1 MYSQHHSLLTS
12 LEQSEVAAKALQ
24 YGISVLFI
32 DGFMAQYVYTMHRVG
47 KVVPPKRQILRDIS
61 LSFFPGAK
69 IGVLGL
75 NGSGK
80 STLLKIMAGV
90 DKEIEGEAVPMSGL
104 NIGYL
109 EQEPKLNAEHTVRQA
124 VEEGLGAVMA
134 AKKRLDE
141 VYAAYAEPDADFDK
155 LAAEQAEL
163 EAVIAAAASSGSD
176 DMETQME
183 IAADALRLPPWEA
196 NVGKLSGGEKR
207 RVALCRLLLSKPDML
222 LLDEPTNHLDAE
234 SVEWLEQFLAKFP
247 GTVVGVTH
255 DRYFLDNAAEW
266 ILELDRGH
274 GIPWKGNYSSWLEQK
289 NDRLKQEESTESAR
303 QKTIKKE
310 LEWVRQNAKGRQAK
324 AKARMTRFEELS
336 SHEYQKRNET
346 QEIFIPVAER
356 LGNDAIEFVNVTK
369 AFGDKLLMDNVSFRV
384 PPGAIVGI
392 IGPNGAGKSTL
403 FRMIAGQDTPDSGE
417 VKIGQTVKIAFV
429 DQSRDSLPDA
439 KTVFDSIADGAD
451 ILTVGRFEMPA
462 RAYLGRFNF
471 KGADQGKQVGQLS
484 GGERGR
490 LHLAKTLITGGN
502 VLLLDEPSNDLD
514 VETLRALEDALLE
527 FAGSIMVISHDRWF
541 LDRIATHILSFE
553 GDSQVVFFD
562 GNYQEYEA
570 DKKRRLG
577 EAGAAPKRIRY
588 KALR

>member
-1 MYSQHHSLLTS
+1 
-12 LEQSEVAAKALQ
+12 
-24 YGISVLFI
+24 
-32 DGFMAQYVYTMHRVG
+32 MAQYVYTMNRVG
-47 KVVPPKRQILRDIS
+47 KIVPPKRQILRDIS

-90 DKEIEGEAVPMSGL
+90 DKDIEGEAIPMPGL

-109 EQEPKLNAEHTVRQA
+109 PQEPQLNPGHTVRES
-124 VEEGLGAVMA
+124 VEEGLGEVFTAR
-134 AKKRLDE
+134 KRLDE
-141 VYAAYAEPDADFDK
+141 VYAEYAEPDADFDK

-163 EAVIAAAASSGSD
+163 EAIIAAAATSGAD
-176 DMETQME
+176 DIEHQME
-183 IAADALRLPPWEA
+183 IAADALRLPAWDA
-196 NVGKLSGGEKR
+196 MVGHLSGGEKR

-234 SVEWLEQFLAKFP
+234 SVEWLEQFLQKFP
-247 GTVVGVTH
+247 GTVVAVTH

-289 NDRLKQEESTESAR
+289 GNRLQQEEAAESAR

-310 LEWVRQNAKGRQAK
+310 LEWVRQNPKGRQAK
-324 AKARMTRFEELS
+324 SKARLARFEELS

-356 LGNDAIEFVNVTK
+356 LGNEVIEFVNVSK
-369 AFGDKLLMDNVSFRV
+369 AFGDRLLIDDLSFKV

-403 FRMIAGQDTPDSGE
+403 FRMIAGQEQPDSGE
-417 VKIGQTVKIAFV
+417 VKIGQTANISFV
-429 DQSRDSLPDA
+429 DQSREALSND
-439 KTVFDSIADGAD
+439 KNVFDFISNGAD
-451 ILTVGRFEMPA
+451 LLTVGKFEMPA

-471 KGADQGKQVGQLS
+471 KGSDQNKMVGQLS

-490 LHLAKTLITGGN
+490 LHLAATLIKGGN

-527 FAGSIMVISHDRWF
+527 FAGSVMVISHDRWF
-541 LDRIATHILSFE
+541 LDRIATHVLAFE

-577 EAGAAPKRIRY
+577 EEGAKPKRIRY
-588 KALR
+588 KALK